1 MVKNHNSHHNP
12 RSLWSFP
19 RSLVITKINNDY
31 ELPSEAWMVI
41 SPIVNR
47 KPIACWFRFGPLV
60 NSLGFSIVIPP
71 FTEKTFCF
79 PMFQSSRWA
88 PQKNITIKIGEITS
102 QRVPCWIFRSNIITC
117 VCFEHM
123 AHYSQIFME
132 KMIICSMMSW
142 WISMFTWSSYTQKI
156 SMIKHLQPITL
167 AIEMKSPVISEFSP
181 EIEISWVP
189 EICEIETSA
198 AFCDPDISSPSCS
211 LFTKA
216 SPSVNLSTTRD
227 FGAGPQ
233 LVIKCYKWICT
244 YIIIYIYTYQ

>member
-60 NSLGFSIVIPP
+60 HSLGFSIVIPP
-71 FTEKTFCF
+71 FV
-79 PMFQSSRWA
+79 FQCSNH
-88 PQKNITIKIGEITS
+88 PDGPPKKNITIKIGEITS

-132 KMIICSMMSW
+132 KMIIFPWCHGGFPCLHGQV
-142 WISMFTWSSYTQKI
+142 I
-156 SMIKHLQPITL
+156 PR
-167 AIEMKSPVISEFSP
+167 KSPWSNIFNPSP
-181 EIEISWVP
+181 
-189 EICEIETSA
+189 
-198 AFCDPDISSPSCS
+198 
-211 LFTKA
+211 
-216 SPSVNLSTTRD
+216 
-227 FGAGPQ
+227 
-233 LVIKCYKWICT
+233 
-244 YIIIYIYTYQ
+244 